1 MTIYRCVNCGKSYVA
16 APPVCR
22 CGGEEFRAEEGPA
35 SGRVYSCTTLHAA
48 AEPFEKDLPFQIAI
62 VELDDGP
69 RLTARIA
76 GSKVDI
82 GDPVRFLELRD
93 GVAFFSAG

>member
-1 MTIYRCVNCGKSYVA
+1 MTIYRCAACGRRYAV
-16 APPVCR
+16 APPLCR
-22 CGGEEFRAEEGPA
+22 CGGDEFRQEAGA
-35 SGRVYSCTTLHAA
+35 GRGQVYSCTTLHAS

-62 VELDDGP
+62 VELDGGP

-82 GDPVRFLELRD
+82 GDPVRFVEMRD

>member
-1 MTIYRCVNCGKSYVA
+1 MTIYRCIHCSRSHGT

-22 CGGEEFRAEEGPA
+22 CGGEEFRVEESPP

-62 VELDDGP
+62 VELDGGP

-76 GSKVDI
+76 GPKVDI
-82 GDPVRFLELRD
+82 GDPVRFVEMRD